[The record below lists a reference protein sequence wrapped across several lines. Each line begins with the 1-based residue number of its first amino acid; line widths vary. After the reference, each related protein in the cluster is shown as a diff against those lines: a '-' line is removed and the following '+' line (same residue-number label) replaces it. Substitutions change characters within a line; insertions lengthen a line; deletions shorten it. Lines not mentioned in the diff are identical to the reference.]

1 MNAKERYE
9 EWLLKLDADDPLRK
23 QLEEIADDEREIE
36 ERFYQ
41 NITFGTAGLRGKVGA
56 GTNNMNVYTVGK
68 ATQGIAEYIKKHGE
82 VSKGVVIAHDCRHFS
97 KEFSQLTAGILA
109 ANGIHAY
116 TFPDLRPTPELS
128 FMIRRLG
135 TVSGINITASHNPKE
150 YNGYK
155 VYWQDGAQVSSGIAD
170 GMLEEIEKVDMFAG
184 VKHMDFAEGVEK
196 GLITVLGPEMD
207 RAYLDLVISQSVYS
221 ADEIDADIPVVYTPL
236 NGAGS
241 IPVMTVLKERGFTN
255 VHIVEEQKD
264 PDPDFTTVGYPNP
277 EDTRAFALSEK
288 LGRSIGA
295 ELLIATDPD
304 SDRLAIEVID
314 ENGNYKPLNGN
325 QTGVLLVNYLLEG
338 KKKAG
343 VLPER
348 GAIVKS
354 IVTADMS
361 RAIAE
366 AYGVRMFETLTGFK
380 NICGKIPWLQ
390 KHGYTYI
397 LGYEESVGYSP
408 AEPVRDKDG
417 VATAMLMTEAAA
429 FYRKQGKTLLM
440 VLEDLFK
447 QYGYYA
453 EEQVSLI
460 LEGLE
465 GQRRIARMMAHV
477 RADLPQ
483 EFAGLKVEKVIDFK
497 DGYEDIPASNVLKFM
512 LEKNTWFA
520 MRPSGTEPKLK
531 FYFYTCGTSHED
543 ADATLKALKEEVLG
557 IVNSVA

>member
-1 MNAKERYE
+1 
-9 EWLLKLDADDPLRK
+9 
-23 QLEEIADDEREIE
+23 
-36 ERFYQ
+36 
-41 NITFGTAGLRGKVGA
+41 
-56 GTNNMNVYTVGK
+56 
-68 ATQGIAEYIKKHGE
+68 
-82 VSKGVVIAHDCRHFS
+82 
-97 KEFSQLTAGILA
+97 
-109 ANGIHAY
+109 
-116 TFPDLRPTPELS
+116 
-128 FMIRRLG
+128 
-135 TVSGINITASHNPKE
+135 
-150 YNGYK
+150 
-155 VYWQDGAQVSSGIAD
+155 
-170 GMLEEIEKVDMFAG
+170 MFTG

-207 RAYLDLVISQSVYS
+207 RAYLDLVISQSIYS

-241 IPVMTVLKERGFTN
+241 IPVMTVLSERGFTN

-277 EDTRAFALSEK
+277 EDTRAFALAEK

-314 ENGNYKPLNGN
+314 ENGNYIPLNGN

-354 IVTADMS
+354 IVTSDMS
-361 RAIAE
+361 SAIAE
-366 AYGVRMFETLTGFK
+366 SYGITMFETLTGFK

-397 LGYEESVGYSP
+397 RGYEESVGYSP

-417 VATAMLMTEAAA
+417 VAAAMLMTEAAA
-429 FYRKQGKTLLM
+429 YYRKQGKTLLM

-447 QYGYYA
+447 KYGYYH
-453 EEQVSLI
+453 EEQVSLV

-465 GQRRIARMMAHV
+465 GKKRIARMMSHV
-477 RADLPQ
+477 RENLPK
-483 EFAGLKVEKVIDFK
+483 ELAGLKVKQVIDFK
-497 DGYEDIPASNVLKFM
+497 DGYEDIPPSNVLKFT

-520 MRPSGTEPKLK
+520 MRPSGTEPKIK
-531 FYFYTCGTSHED
+531 FYFYTRGTSQEESQ
-543 ADATLKALKEEVLG
+543 ATLKALKDEVLG